1 MLAAVQAFAVHAK
14 LLPAAPTAGV
24 TPLAPHAL
32 VPEAVYPVL
41 QVGVHDA
48 AVRPPTVLV
57 QSPTA
62 PLAGTALKSHVFSL
76 HSPAVTTPAAHE
88 SALVAVYPAL
98 HVSAPL
104 PPLDRVPAYDPMVP
118 VGFVEPVQ
126 VILAVVDELTA
137 ALMFA
142 AVQAF
147 AVHAKLLPTVP
158 APGVTPL
165 APHALVPEAV
175 YPVLQVGVHAAAVR
189 PPTVLVQ
196 SPTAP
201 LVGTALKSH
210 VFTLHDPIVI
220 TVASHLVVVATTYPV
235 AQVKPQVA
243 PEFIVPA
250 VTRLAHAASFVPC
263 VGCTLASVRPVHGL
277 PWQTGLVSTVLVQ
290 VDVVPTL
297 VKSDPHVGVQV
308 LPEAIVSL
316 QSPMP
321 PLVGAVTLQALE
333 KHPQGVLT
341 AFAARRPRI
350 TSLWKSEGRAEAKA
364 QSAQRAMN
372 FCMFF
377 SRVTPM

>member
-1 MLAAVQAFAVHAK
+1 MAGAVPQSQVVLAHVDCVSVPSLHVAAVQV
-14 LLPAAPTAGV
+14 LPALVAPQV
-24 TPLAPHAL
+24 QLAPPFSLFPAWPVQVSPTPVKL
-32 VPEAVYPVL
+32 IPAGAVGLASV
-41 QVGVHDA
+41 V
-48 AVRPPTVLV
+48 V
-57 QSPTA
+57 QSA
-62 PLAGTALKSHVFSL
+62 SHL
-76 HSPAVTTPAAHE
+76 PAVTAAAVHE
-88 SALVAVYPAL
+88 SALVAVYPAW
-98 HVSAPL
+98 HVSVPL

-220 TVASHLVVVATTYPV
+220 TSASHLVVVATTYPV

-243 PEFIVPA
+243 PDCIVPA
-250 VTRLAHAASFVPC
+250 VTRVAHAPSFVPC

-277 PWQTGLVSTVLVQ
+277 P
-290 VDVVPTL
+290 
-297 VKSDPHVGVQV
+297 
-308 LPEAIVSL
+308 L
-316 QSPMP
+316 Q
-321 PLVGAVTLQALE
+321 
-333 KHPQGVLT
+333 
-341 AFAARRPRI
+341 
-350 TSLWKSEGRAEAKA
+350 
-364 QSAQRAMN
+364 
-372 FCMFF
+372 
-377 SRVTPM
+377 VTPVSEVLLQV